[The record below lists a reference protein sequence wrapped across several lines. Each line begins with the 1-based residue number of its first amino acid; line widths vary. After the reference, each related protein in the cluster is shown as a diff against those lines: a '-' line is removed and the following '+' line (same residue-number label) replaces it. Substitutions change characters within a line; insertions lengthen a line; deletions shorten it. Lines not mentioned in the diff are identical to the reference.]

1 MQPLSLF
8 GPIDAVLGSG
18 DHPLILYVLVVLAVA
33 NVVTR
38 AIAHRSNVNDAREQG
53 AEAVGQHP
61 LHAASTI
68 LLILGSFYLMTVEL
82 HSGVV
87 LSVLVVGMFVTD
99 LFELEA
105 LRVEARNDRSLSRPN
120 GAIAASMVVL
130 LYAAYL
136 SLFFVIAP
144 VWNAV
149 V

>member
-18 DHPLILYVLVVLAVA
+18 ERPLILYVLLVLAVA

-38 AIAHRSNVNDAREQG
+38 AIAHRSNVTDARDQG
-53 AEAVGQHP
+53 ADAIGQHP
-61 LHAASTI
+61 AHVASTI
-68 LLILGSFYLMTVEL
+68 LLILGSFYLLTVEL

-87 LSVLVVGMFVTD
+87 LSILVLGMFVTD

-120 GAIAASMVVL
+120 GAIAASVLVL
-130 LYAAYL
+130 LYAAFL
-136 SLFFVIAP
+136 SVFFVVAP
-144 VWNAV
+144 VWNAIV
-149 V
+149 

>member
-18 DHPLILYVLVVLAVA
+18 DHPLILYVLLILAVA

-38 AIAHRSNVNDAREQG
+38 AIAYRSHVSDAREQG
-53 AEAVGQHP
+53 ADAIDQQPIHV
-61 LHAASTI
+61 ASTV
-68 LLILGSFYLMTVEL
+68 LLILASFYLMTVEV

-87 LSVLVVGMFVTD
+87 LSILVVGMFVTD

-120 GAIAASMVVL
+120 GAIAASVVVL
-130 LYAAYL
+130 LYAAFL
-136 SLFFVIAP
+136 SVFFVIAP